1 MVGFVGRMNS
11 EIRFGE
17 VEDEP
22 AFAYVVVSKTELVP
36 DERAYFLGI
45 RCVEEAMHSFDQLQI
60 PNKDSSYITIS
71 LTLFIFSSR

>member
-1 MVGFVGRMNS
+1 MMGFVGWMNS
-11 EIRFGE
+11 EIRFGQ

-22 AFAYVVVSKTELVP
+22 ALADVVVSKTELVP
-36 DERAYFLGI
+36 NESAYFLDI

-60 PNKDSSYITIS
+60 PNKNSSYITIS